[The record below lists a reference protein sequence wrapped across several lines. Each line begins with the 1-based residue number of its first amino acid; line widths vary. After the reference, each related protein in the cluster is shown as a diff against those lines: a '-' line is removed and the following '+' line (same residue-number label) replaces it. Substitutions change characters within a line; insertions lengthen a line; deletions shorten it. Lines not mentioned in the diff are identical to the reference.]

1 MLSREVNSILSG
13 LTIDLGTDERSRT
26 DHSGRGRT
34 ASTQMVLE
42 ARSSEHDVVSVVS
55 SRSTAELTPS
65 EGTRIRNLL
74 DEAFEGRFTDALWR
88 QALGGVHFFVEEDGV
103 PISHASVVPRLLAVR
118 DREIN
123 TGYVEAVGTLHRD
136 RHKGL
141 ARSVLAAAR
150 RHIADSYELG
160 ALHSVLPTFYEH
172 LGWERWRGPTFVR
185 TSSGLMRT
193 ESDDGCIH
201 IWRVAVT
208 ADLDLDV
215 NDPISCEWRP
225 GFVW

>member
-1 MLSREVNSILSG
+1 MTNSAGSG
-13 LTIDLGTDERSRT
+13 FYAWRTRPHRSSQRRAGP
-26 DHSGRGRT
+26 GRPLRRRI
-34 ASTQMVLE
+34 VLA
-42 ARSSEHDVVSVVS
+42 ARSSEHGVVRVVS

-65 EGTRIRNLL
+65 EATRIRTLL

-123 TGYVEAVGTLHRD
+123 TGYVEAVGTRHRD
-136 RHKGL
+136 RGKGL
-141 ARSVLAAAR
+141 ARSVLAAAQ
-150 RHIADSYELG
+150 RHIADTYELG
-160 ALHSVLPTFYEH
+160 TLHSVLPTFYEH

-193 ESDDGCIH
+193 QTDDGCIH
-201 IWRVAVT
+201 IWRVA
-208 ADLDLDV
+208 AAAALDLD
-215 NDPISCEWRP
+215 DPISCEWRP

>member
-1 MLSREVNSILSG
+1 
-13 LTIDLGTDERSRT
+13 
-26 DHSGRGRT
+26 
-34 ASTQMVLE
+34 MVLE
-42 ARSSEHDVVSVVS
+42 ARSSEHDVVRVVS

-65 EGTRIRNLL
+65 EGNRIRNLL

-123 TGYVEAVGTLHRD
+123 TGYVEAVGTRHRD

-150 RHIADSYELG
+150 RHIEDTYELG

-201 IWRVAVT
+201 IWRVAAT

>member
-1 MLSREVNSILSG
+1 MRRVI
-13 LTIDLGTDERSRT
+13 
-26 DHSGRGRT
+26 
-34 ASTQMVLE
+34 VLA
-42 ARSSEHDVVSVVS
+42 ARISEHGVVRVVS

-65 EGTRIRNLL
+65 ESTRIRTLL
-74 DEAFEGRFTDALWR
+74 DEAFEGRFTDALWG

-103 PISHASVVPRLLAVR
+103 PISHASVVPRLLSVR

-123 TGYVEAVGTLHRD
+123 TGYVEAVGTRHRD
-136 RHKGL
+136 RGKGL

-150 RHIADSYELG
+150 RHIADTYELG

-185 TSSGLMRT
+185 TDSGLVRT
-193 ESDDGCIH
+193 RTDDGCIH
-201 IWRVAVT
+201 IWRVA
-208 ADLDLDV
+208 ASAALDLD
-215 NDPISCEWRP
+215 DPISCEWRP

>member
-1 MLSREVNSILSG
+1 MR
-13 LTIDLGTDERSRT
+13 
-26 DHSGRGRT
+26 
-34 ASTQMVLE
+34 
-42 ARSSEHDVVSVVS
+42 VVS

-65 EGTRIRNLL
+65 EATRIRTLL

-123 TGYVEAVGTLHRD
+123 TGYVEAVGTRHRD
-136 RHKGL
+136 RGKGL
-141 ARSVLAAAR
+141 ARRVLAAAQL
-150 RHIADSYELG
+150 HIADKYELG

-185 TSSGLMRT
+185 TGSGLRRT
-193 ESDDGCIH
+193 RTDDGFIH
-201 IWRVAVT
+201 IWRVA
-208 ADLDLDV
+208 AAAALDI